1 MDYKDYYAILGVPK
15 TADAKAIK
23 SAYRKKAKQF
33 HPDLHPEHADK
44 FKELGEAYE
53 VLGDEEKRQRYDML
67 GSQWKQGQGNPSQAQ
82 YQQWSGGGG
91 GAGGGNI
98 NYEDLFGGA
107 SGAGYGVGSSGF
119 SDFFEAFFGGRS
131 QGGQAQARPNT
142 HVRQASPK
150 EDLDL
155 EQGIQV
161 TLKEVIKGGT
171 RSFYSNALKKD
182 VTFKIPKGI
191 SSGKKI
197 RVQGAGK
204 ASDYERGKQG
214 DLLLKV
220 TIDVPSETTID
231 GLDITQQCKIPL
243 VDMVLG
249 GEHKV
254 TLPSGDAISINIPP
268 YSQTGQK
275 LRIKGAGLPNLN
287 APEKEVGNLYL
298 RLMPVLPKEHDE
310 QASALYNAMKL
321 LKTSGSTK

>member
-82 YQQWSGGGG
+82 YQQWGGG
-91 GAGGGNI
+91 GAGGNI

-107 SGAGYGVGSSGF
+107 GGAGGYGGGASGF

-131 QGGQAQARPNT
+131 QGGQGRQGGQAQA
-142 HVRQASPK
+142 RQASPK

-182 VTFKIPKGI
+182 VTFNIPKGI
-191 SSGKKI
+191 STGKKI

-204 ASDYERGKQG
+204 ASDYERGKKG

-220 TIDVPSETTID
+220 TIDIPADTTID
-231 GLDITQQCKIPL
+231 GLDITQHCKIPL
-243 VDMVLG
+243 MDMILG
-249 GEHKV
+249 GEHRV
-254 TLPSGDAISINIPP
+254 TIPSGEAISINIPP

-275 LRIKGAGLPNLN
+275 LRIKGGGLPNLK
-287 APEKEVGNLYL
+287 APEKEVGTLYL

-321 LKTSGSTK
+321 LKAGASTK

>member
-82 YQQWSGGGG
+82 YQQWGGGSG
-91 GAGGGNI
+91 RAGGNI

-107 SGAGYGVGSSGF
+107 GGGYSGGASGF
-119 SDFFEAFFGGRS
+119 SDFFEAFFGGRAQS
-131 QGGQAQARPNT
+131 AGQAHARSNPQT
-142 HVRQASPK
+142 RQASPK

-155 EQGIQV
+155 EQMIQV

-182 VTFKIPKGI
+182 VTFNIPRGI
-191 SSGKKI
+191 STGKKI

-204 ASDYERGKQG
+204 ASDYERGKKG

-220 TIDVPSETTID
+220 SIEIPSDTSVD
-231 GLDITQQCKIPL
+231 GLDITQHCKIPL
-243 VDMVLG
+243 VDMILG
-249 GEHKV
+249 GEHRV
-254 TLPSGDAISINIPP
+254 TIPSGDAISINIPP

-275 LRIKGAGLPNLN
+275 LRIKGGGLPNLK

-310 QASALYNAMKL
+310 QASGLYNAMKV
-321 LKTSGSTK
+321 LKGSGSTK

>member
-82 YQQWSGGGG
+82 YQQWG
-91 GAGGGNI
+91 GGGNI

-107 SGAGYGVGSSGF
+107 GGAGGYGGGASGF

-131 QGGQAQARPNT
+131 QGGQGRQGGQAQA
-142 HVRQASPK
+142 RQASPK

-182 VTFKIPKGI
+182 VTFNIPKGI
-191 SSGKKI
+191 STGKKI

-204 ASDYERGKQG
+204 ASDYERGKKG

-220 TIDVPSETTID
+220 TIDIPADTTID
-231 GLDITQQCKIPL
+231 GLDITQHCKIPL
-243 VDMVLG
+243 MDMILG
-249 GEHKV
+249 GEHRV
-254 TLPSGDAISINIPP
+254 TIPSGEAISINIPP

-275 LRIKGAGLPNLN
+275 LRIKGAGLPNLK

-310 QASALYNAMKL
+310 QASGLYNAMKV
-321 LKTSGSTK
+321 LKGSGSTK

>member
-82 YQQWSGGGG
+82 YQQWG
-91 GAGGGNI
+91 GGGNI

-107 SGAGYGVGSSGF
+107 GGAYGGGGSGF
-119 SDFFEAFFGGRS
+119 SDFFEAFFGGRASARGPAQGRS
-131 QGGQAQARPNT
+131 QSPQAQ
-142 HVRQASPK
+142 QAPPK
-150 EDLDL
+150 EDLDV
-155 EQGIQV
+155 EQPLHV

-171 RSFYSNALKKD
+171 RSLYASSLKKE
-182 VTFKIPKGI
+182 VNFNIPKGI
-191 SSGKKI
+191 STGKKI
-197 RVQGAGK
+197 RVQGAGH
-204 ASDYERGKQG
+204 ASDYTRGKRG

-220 TIDVPSETTID
+220 TVDVPSGTSVE
-231 GLDITQQCKIPL
+231 GLDLTQNCPIPL
-243 VDMVLG
+243 VEMILG

-254 TLPSGDAISINIPP
+254 TLPSGDAISIQIPP

-275 LRIKGAGLPNLN
+275 LRIKGAGLPNVK
-287 APEKEVGNLYL
+287 APEKEVGHVYL
-298 RLMPVLPKEHDE
+298 RLMPVLPKEHDP
-310 QASALYNAMKL
+310 QAPALFNAMKH
-321 LKTSGSTK
+321 LKGASASSSK